1 MKTSVIRLFSLALAV
16 MPLMA
21 AAQSNIKAAF
31 DAIIKCPDAEIT
43 ESHTLD
49 RDPVTGIKTGQSDV
63 YRYVLPAGK
72 LSLLKNVVSAFEKD
86 ADMAY
91 SVNRGKSVNTESDI
105 VLTVGNNGNDG
116 VYISSPADC
125 EYIYSLYLAPPSEDP
140 NGIYRY
146 AYGMNFKETA
156 NGKLAGKLIITYATT
171 LQYRQKAE
179 RERQFDVLRSFS
191 NGVSV
196 LPSSTQTSQET
207 WFDTLMSYFQ
217 GMTSANTQTR
227 IALATKAFNVIKKTG
242 YYSEVTEADK
252 EAVREILAGMI
263 SDKKYSESVLS
274 ALLNQCLVALSNT
287 K

>member
-1 MKTSVIRLFSLALAV
+1 MKTSVIRLFSLAFAV

-21 AAQSNIKAAF
+21 AAQSNIKSAF
-31 DAIIKCPDAEIT
+31 DAIIKCPDVEIT

-49 RDPVTGIKTGQSDV
+49 KDPVTGIKTGQSDV
-63 YRYVLPAGK
+63 YRFVLPAGK
-72 LSLLKNVVSAFEKD
+72 LALLKNVVSAFEKD

-91 SVNRGKSVNTESDI
+91 SVNRGKSVNTERDI
-105 VLTVGNNGNDG
+105 ILTVGNNDSDG
-116 VYISSPADC
+116 VYISSPDC
-125 EYIYSLYLAPPSEDP
+125 EYIYSLYLAPPAEDP

-156 NGKLAGKLIITYATT
+156 SGKLAGKLIITYATT
-171 LQYRQKAE
+171 LQYRQEAA
-179 RERQFDVLRSFS
+179 RERQFDVLRSLR
-191 NGVSV
+191 GIDV
-196 LPSSTQTSQET
+196 TKTSQET

-227 IALATKAFNVIKKTG
+227 IALATKAFNVIKDTAN
-242 YYSEVTEADK
+242 YPEVTEADK

-263 SDKKYSESVLS
+263 SDKKYSESVLN
-274 ALLNQCLVALSNT
+274 ALLNQCLVALSNI